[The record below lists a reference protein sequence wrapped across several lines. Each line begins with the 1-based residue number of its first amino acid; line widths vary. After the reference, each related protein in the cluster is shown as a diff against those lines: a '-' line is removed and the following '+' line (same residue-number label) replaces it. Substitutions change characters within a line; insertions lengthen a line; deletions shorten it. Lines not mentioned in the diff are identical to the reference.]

1 MFGAWG
7 KSWAKAWGS
16 AWGALGSQDRRRVR
30 VTVKEGLALPLQV
43 SEYHLRYISA
53 VAHDAWLLGGG
64 DIPNSRTFQ
73 AGPPI
78 LWMAEDR
85 KGSVLET
92 GEALW
97 FRLDASQ
104 RQSTLISASD
114 KPARL
119 TSAYQAIIRASDAA
133 YHPLCTF
140 AQPRINFAARDA
152 LSRTVG
158 LADQ

>member
-30 VTVKEGLALPLQV
+30 VTVKDGLALPLQV

-73 AGPPI
+73 PGPPI
-78 LWMAEDR
+78 RVTESGDTRVTNAGDTRVVIIPSHILWIAEDR

-114 KPARL
+114 KPTRL
-119 TSAYQAIIRASDAA
+119 TSAY
-133 YHPLCTF
+133 
-140 AQPRINFAARDA
+140 
-152 LSRTVG
+152 
-158 LADQ
+158 